1 MDILLLDNLDYLN
14 MTMFASYESQF
25 LQECFL
31 FFLQAESAAPAPQP
45 GGGMQFFLVMGLL
58 FVGMYFLMIAPQRK
72 KQKEHARMVSNLKS
86 GDEILTIGGIYGTV
100 TNLKND
106 RVVVKIADNT
116 KIEINRNSIQSVLV
130 STEKD
135 SAKES

>member
-1 MDILLLDNLDYLN
+1 
-14 MTMFASYESQF
+14 MTMFASFESQF

-31 FFLQAESAAPAPQP
+31 FFSQVEEATTTAQQP

-72 KQKEHARMVSNLKS
+72 KQKEHARLVSNLKS

-106 RVVVKIADNT
+106 RVVVKVADNT
-116 KIEINRNSIQSVLV
+116 KIEVNRNSIQSVLA
-130 STEKD
+130 SSEKD